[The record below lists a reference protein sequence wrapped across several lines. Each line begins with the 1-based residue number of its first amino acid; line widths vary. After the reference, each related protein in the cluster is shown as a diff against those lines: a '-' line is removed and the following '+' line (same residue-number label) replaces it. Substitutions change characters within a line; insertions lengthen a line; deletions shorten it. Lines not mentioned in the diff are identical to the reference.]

1 MWIPFKKHSHRPTW
15 GNLIFDI
22 IIPGIITFYL
32 VSTEH
37 AFIESFNEEMEIL
50 LYGEMLFLGFHTIL
64 TYFILPAIWF
74 VDLMLFTGR
83 FYLGTEIHH
92 DILHVLASILYVLI
106 GAMMLVRIFY

>member
-1 MWIPFKKHSHRPTW
+1 MNTCGYRSKKHSHRPTW

-83 FYLGTEIHH
+83 FLSRKPKFTMTYFT
-92 DILHVLASILYVLI
+92 Y
-106 GAMMLVRIFY
+106 